1 MKINN
6 LFENKLNEQWTIAL
20 DLDGVLADFEKKV
33 SEINK
38 LEFHKIPRGKL
49 WGSIDEYDKKVEP
62 FFESLQLMPDA
73 MELVNFVR
81 SNFINY
87 FILTACGF
95 TPKNAAQQKRNW
107 CKAHFGNIVVKPV
120 QSSEQKAQFATG
132 NTILID
138 DRNKSIDPWVRA
150 GGIGVLHTSAAD
162 SISKVKQIVGM

>member
-6 LFENKLNEQWTIAL
+6 LFENKLNEQWTIAI
-20 DLDGVLADFEKKV
+20 DADGVLANFEKKV

-49 WGSIDEYDKKVEP
+49 WASIDEYDKTVEP
-62 FFESLQLMPDA
+62 FFESLELMPDA
-73 MELVNFVR
+73 MELMNFVR

-87 FILTACGF
+87 FILTACGY

-107 CKAHFGNIVVKPV
+107 AKKHFGGIVVKPV
-120 QSSEQKAQFATG
+120 QSSEHKAQFATP
-132 NTILID
+132 NCILID

-150 GGIGVLHTSAAD
+150 GGIGVLHTSAAE
-162 SISKVKQIVGM
+162 SIAKVTQIVGM